1 MLLHPY
7 REQFTHAWY
16 LQNWKYMYF
25 DCYEVTS
32 SIQIWTGKKMFY
44 LFSDCEIMRTTVDSF
59 ERAQWWLFGLLHH
72 VG

>member
-1 MLLHPY
+1 
-7 REQFTHAWY
+7 
-16 LQNWKYMYF
+16 
-25 DCYEVTS
+25 
-32 SIQIWTGKKMFY
+32 MFY